1 MIYTGSAKYA
11 IRAMVCLAAHNGQGR
26 PFSAAGV
33 AEAENIPPF
42 YLAKVL
48 QDLGRAGLL
57 KSARGRG
64 GGFFLSRPADEIFLI
79 DVVQAV
85 EDPRRL
91 EKECIL
97 GIDECNDE
105 TPCPLHETWRSFRD
119 GALDSLRALTVADL
133 VLEVVRKKRASKS

>member
-11 IRAMVCLAAHNGQGR
+11 IRAMVRLAIEDGQGK

-33 AEAENIPPF
+33 AEAEGIPPF

-64 GGFFLSRPADEIFLI
+64 GGFYLSRPADQITLFE
-79 DVVQAV
+79 VVSAV

-91 EKECIL
+91 ETECIL
-97 GIDECNDE
+97 GIDDCNDAA
-105 TPCPLHETWRSFRD
+105 PCPMHDTWKEFRD
-119 GALDSLRALTVADL
+119 RALDALQTLTVADMVEEML
-133 VLEVVRKKRASKS
+133 RKKRHSAA

>member
-11 IRAMVCLAAHNGQGR
+11 IRAIVCLAARNGEGR

-33 AEAENIPPF
+33 AEAEQIPPF

-64 GGFFLSRPADEIFLI
+64 GGFYLSRPADEIFLI

-91 EKECIL
+91 ESECVL
-97 GIDECNDE
+97 GIDECNDK
-105 TPCPLHETWRSFRD
+105 TPCALHETWKHFRD
-119 GALDSLRALTVADL
+119 GALDALRTLTVAEL
-133 VLEVVRKKRASKS
+133 VIEIERKKRVDRD